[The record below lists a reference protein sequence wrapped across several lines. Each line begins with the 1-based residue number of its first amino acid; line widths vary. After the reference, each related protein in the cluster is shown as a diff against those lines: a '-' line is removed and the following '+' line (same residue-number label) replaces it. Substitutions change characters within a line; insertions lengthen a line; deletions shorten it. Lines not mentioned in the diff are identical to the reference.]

1 MKKLYIYLLLIFL
14 LSTNLSFAKQSFEE
28 QKKEI
33 IAVYN
38 SNNLKEAYNMISKIT
53 EDERDYE
60 LWFILGNLSQD
71 FNNNTNAVYFLQ
83 KSIMLK
89 PNFDKAHYNLAN
101 IYLQEEKYN
110 SAINEYKLAIKYKK
124 DFPYY
129 YYNLGCA
136 YLGIKDY
143 KEAKNSFEK
152 AIKLKPDNADFYY
165 NLALSYKKLNNDK
178 EMKKALETYN
188 KLKAE

>member
-1 MKKLYIYLLLIFL
+1 MGV
-14 LSTNLSFAKQSFEE
+14 NLCFAAQSFEDK
-28 QKKEI
+28 KKEI

-38 SNNLKEAYNMISKIT
+38 SNDLEEAYNMISKIT

-60 LWFILGNLSQD
+60 LWYLLGNLSED
-71 FNNNTNAVYFLQ
+71 FNNNTNAVYFFQ

-89 PNFDKAHYNLAN
+89 PDFDKAHYNLAN

-110 SAINEYKLAIKYKK
+110 SAVNEYKL
-124 DFPYY
+124 
-129 YYNLGCA
+129 
-136 YLGIKDY
+136 
-143 KEAKNSFEK
+143 

-165 NLALSYKKLNNDK
+165 NLALAYKKLNNDK

-188 KLKAE
+188 KIKAE